1 MTDQPNN
8 PSLPSLEADLL
19 GATLR
24 FHRKTMTLLR
34 QSSLDDEKMK
44 VVADRIKSLLE
55 AATAEV
61 KGTWQMNVTE
71 RLEAAYSEVERL
83 VNELSGAK

>member
-1 MTDQPNN
+1 
-8 PSLPSLEADLL
+8 
-19 GATLR
+19 
-24 FHRKTMTLLR
+24 MTLLR

-55 AATAEV
+55 AATAEA
-61 KGTWQMNVTE
+61 KGTRQTNLTE